1 MNTPA
6 MGSSYVPGHADVEVQ
21 WLLLGAPIGIAGARV
36 QK

>member
-21 WLLLGAPIGIAGARV
+21 RLLLGATIGTAARV